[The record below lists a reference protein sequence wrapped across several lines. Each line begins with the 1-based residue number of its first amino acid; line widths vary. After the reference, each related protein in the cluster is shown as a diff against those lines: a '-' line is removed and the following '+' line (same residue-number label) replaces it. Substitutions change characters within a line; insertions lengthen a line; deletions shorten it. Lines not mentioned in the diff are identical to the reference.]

1 MTGLVRKAT
10 LLTVCGVLAAS
21 AVMAGVPDPTKSS
34 GVTPNINLGAYTAS
48 GDGNGVVNAEAIKL
62 ITVRD
67 AGNNPIANSTVVIN
81 FTSCVSQDIRLSN
94 DQVHHPGA
102 LFNCAA
108 KTVTAVT
115 NASGVAT
122 FRVSGGAT
130 NGGGNPPGHTAG
142 CAEVRADGVLLG
154 TIRVG
159 APDENFAGGIAGT
172 DLGFW
177 ASDRFGAYRAR
188 LDFNGSG
195 AVDGIDLGIWADFR
209 FGPGAGFTHSL
220 CP

>member
-10 LLTVCGVLAAS
+10 LLSVCGVLAAS
-21 AVMAGVPDPTKSS
+21 AAMAGVPDPTKS
-34 GVTPNINLGAYTAS
+34 TIPNNNINLGAYTAS
-48 GDGNGVVNAEAIKL
+48 GDGNGVVNAEAIKQ

-81 FTSCVSQDIRLSN
+81 FTNCVSQDIRLSN
-94 DQVHHPGA
+94 DQRHHPGA
-102 LFNCAA
+102 LFNCPA

-115 NASGVAT
+115 NASGVAE

-130 NGGGNPPGHTAG
+130 NSGNSAGHTTG

-159 APDENFAGGIAGT
+159 APDENFASGINVI
-172 DLGFW
+172 DLGLF
-177 ASDRFGAYRAR
+177 ASDRFGAYRSR
-188 LDFNGSG
+188 SDFDGSG
-195 AVDGIDLGIWADFR
+195 AVNVLDLGIWADFR
-209 FGPGAGFTHSL
+209 FGPGAAFTHSL